1 MKTVIIIFRH
11 RKGAASTAYSIG
23 ADLFPLDVIFP
34 EALA

>member
-1 MKTVIIIFRH
+1 MNATMY
-11 RKGAASTAYSIG
+11 ANYSIG